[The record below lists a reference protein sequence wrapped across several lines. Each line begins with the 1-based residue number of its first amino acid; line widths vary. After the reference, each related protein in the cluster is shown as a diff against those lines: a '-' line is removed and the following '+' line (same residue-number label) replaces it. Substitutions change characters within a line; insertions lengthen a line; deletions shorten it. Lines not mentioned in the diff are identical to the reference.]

1 MMMLRGWERGR
12 EGEGETEREREILAE
27 KLQRTL
33 IAGDVGG
40 FLLSRRILK
49 KVNKI
54 IRQFSLIFN
63 GEIFMVMYFSF
74 SFCLFIT
81 HILPYFSFRFCNV
94 WTIYLLFLRIN
105 WIYSFNSEAA
115 ISISKFPEICFI
127 NFPYNKI
134 FEENAL
140 HPLKT

>member
-1 MMMLRGWERGR
+1 MLRGWERGR
-12 EGEGETEREREILAE
+12 DGEGETEREREMLAE

-33 IAGDVGG
+33 IGGDVGG

-94 WTIYLLFLRIN
+94 WIIYFCVSTDN
-105 WIYSFNSEAA
+105 SFNSEAA

-127 NFPYNKI
+127 IYF
-134 FEENAL
+134 L
-140 HPLKT
+140 